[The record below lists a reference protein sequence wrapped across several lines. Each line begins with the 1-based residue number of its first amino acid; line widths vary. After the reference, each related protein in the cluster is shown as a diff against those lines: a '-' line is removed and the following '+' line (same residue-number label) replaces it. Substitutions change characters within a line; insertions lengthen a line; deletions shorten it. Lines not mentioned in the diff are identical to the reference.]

1 MLKKCYANYA
11 NYLAQFSNTVMKH
24 AVPIFLFS
32 FLCACAGIEEEP
44 EFETEITSY
53 GIMEERDPGGVQ
65 ESANPVPVELD
76 LDVDLGDLEVPVG
89 EYVSNE
95 TNLVVVRQTD
105 RIPYEL
111 GTIFGFSWCSSGHP
125 SGLTPLDILIEAPL
139 VTEGIPGRQKFKQV
153 WALGEVVDGTICRTE
168 SHLLTDDDEIT
179 PGLWVFSILMNRRI
193 ILTMEFDVGS

>member
-1 MLKKCYANYA
+1 
-11 NYLAQFSNTVMKH
+11 MKH
-24 AVPIFLFS
+24 AILIFLFL
-32 FLCACAGIEEEP
+32 FLYACAGLEEEP

-53 GIMEERDPGGVQ
+53 GVMEERDPEGAQ
-65 ESANPVPVELD
+65 DSANPVPVELD
-76 LDVDLGDLEVPVG
+76 LDVDLEDREVPVG
-89 EYVSNE
+89 EFVSNE

-111 GTIFGFSWCSSGHP
+111 GTIFGFSWCSYGHP

-153 WALGEVVDGTICRTE
+153 WALGEVVDGMICRTE

-193 ILTMEFDVGS
+193 IVTMEFDVGG